1 MKIGLAGYHGS
12 GKTTLFQWL
21 TGAEPDP
28 AKSQLDQSAMAIV
41 PEPRV
46 DELVKIYAPRKVT
59 RAAIEI
65 TDTPGLS
72 RDQEGAAQKLACI
85 READSLVLVVAGFG
99 GCDPKAEYQ
108 KFYEDLILAD
118 MELVS
123 RRIERVRDSMKRALP
138 KEEKEKMQF
147 ELDTLEKINA
157 GLSSGEPISASG
169 LDKDELKILAAFRL
183 FTQKSCMVLVNT
195 ADDEQVPD
203 RFRGMLGDD
212 IVVLAAPVALML
224 ELNTMDLEEGRALV
238 EEMGLKTVDKD
249 EVLRAMMDISGQ
261 MLFFTA
267 GEKEVRTWI
276 VRKNGTALDAAAA
289 IHSDLARGFIRAEI
303 MSVDDLIRLGSE
315 RELKAAGLMR
325 QEAKDYVLRDGDC
338 LFIKFSV

>member
-1 MKIGLAGYHGS
+1 L
-12 GKTTLFQWL
+12 
-21 TGAEPDP
+21 
-28 AKSQLDQSAMAIV
+28 AKSHLDQSAMAII

-46 DELVKIYAPRKVT
+46 EELIRIYSPKKVT

-72 RDQEGAAQKLACI
+72 RTQEGNAQKLACL

-99 GCDPKAEYQ
+99 GLDPKVEYQ

-118 MELVS
+118 MELVT
-123 RRIERVRDSMKRALP
+123 RRMERVAESLRKSLP
-138 KEEKEKMQF
+138 KEEKEKLQF
-147 ELDTLEKINA
+147 EQETLEKINA
-157 GLSSGEPISASG
+157 GLTTGEPISAGG
-169 LDKDELKILAAFRL
+169 LDEDEKRVLAAFRL

-195 ADDEQVPD
+195 ADDEQEPE
-203 RFRGMLGDD
+203 RFRGMLGDE
-212 IVVLAAPVALML
+212 IVVLAAPVGLML
-224 ELNTMDLEEGRALV
+224 ELTKLSPEEGRELI
-238 EEMGLKTVDKD
+238 EEMGLKTVDRD
-249 EVLRAMMDISGQ
+249 EVIRTMMDVSGQ

-276 VRKNGTALDAAAA
+276 LRKQGTALDAAAS
-289 IHSDLARGFIRAEI
+289 IHTDLARGFIRAEV
-303 MSVDDLIRLGSE
+303 MSVGDLIRLGSE

-325 QEAKDYVLRDGDC
+325 QEPKDYVIQDGDC

>member
-1 MKIGLAGYHGS
+1 MKIGLAGYQGS
-12 GKTTLFQWL
+12 GKSSLFQWL
-21 TGAEPDP
+21 TGVEPDL
-28 AKSQLDQSAMAIV
+28 AKSHLDQSAMATI

-46 DELVKIYAPRKVT
+46 EELIRIYSPKKVT

-72 RDQEGAAQKLACI
+72 RTQEGNAQKLACL

-99 GCDPKAEYQ
+99 GLDPKVEYQ

-118 MELVS
+118 MELVT
-123 RRIERVRDSMKRALP
+123 RRMERVAESLRKSLP
-138 KEEKEKMQF
+138 KEEKEKLQF
-147 ELDTLEKINA
+147 EQETLEKINA
-157 GLSSGEPISASG
+157 GLTTGEPISAGG
-169 LDKDELKILAAFRL
+169 LDEDEKRVLAAFRL

-195 ADDEQVPD
+195 ADDEQEPE
-203 RFRGMLGDD
+203 RFRGMLGDE
-212 IVVLAAPVALML
+212 IVVLAAPVGLML
-224 ELNTMDLEEGRALV
+224 ELTKLSPEEGLELI
-238 EEMGLKTVDKD
+238 EEMGLKTVDRD
-249 EVLRAMMDISGQ
+249 EVIRTMMDVSGQ

-276 VRKNGTALDAAAA
+276 LRKQGTALDAAAS
-289 IHSDLARGFIRAEI
+289 IHTDLARGFIRAEV
-303 MSVDDLIRLGSE
+303 MSVGDLIRLGSE

-325 QEAKDYVLRDGDC
+325 QEPKDYVIQDGDC